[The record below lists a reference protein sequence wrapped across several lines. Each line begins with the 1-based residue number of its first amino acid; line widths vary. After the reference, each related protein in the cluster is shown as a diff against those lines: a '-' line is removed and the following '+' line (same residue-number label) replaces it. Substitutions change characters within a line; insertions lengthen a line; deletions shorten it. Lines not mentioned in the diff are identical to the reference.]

1 MSELADAIRAM
12 AQEKGVSEDSI
23 RQTIENTLKVAYK
36 RTFGSEA
43 DNAIVTFS
51 DDLSSVNLYARKTIV
66 DGVFD
71 PVKEIDLEDALE
83 RNSEC
88 ALGDEID
95 IPIDPKKDFERSAVG
110 FGKQIARQG
119 FSESYKT
126 SLYDEYKDKVGE
138 MIIGYYQRQRNNNI
152 YVDLGKVEGVLPG
165 KFQSPI
171 EVYKKGDRIKSLI
184 VGIKKTNS
192 SVQLV
197 LSRTDEKIVRRL
209 LEQEVPEISENVVEI
224 HNVVRDPG
232 YRTKIAV
239 SSVRDKVDAV
249 GSCVG
254 PKGVRIQ
261 TVIRELNGE
270 KIDVLEYSPD
280 PVQFIKN
287 ALSPAEVLDVKILDE
302 QKKTALAIVEDKQF
316 SLAIG
321 KKGQNVRLANRLC
334 DWTIDVKTEEQAA
347 EMDLSEFEARK
358 AAASLFNDD
367 APYDSDNN
375 DNENVENAA
384 GSESAEKFDAT
395 LADSSENV
403 AEEKSEETLAENNID
418 NSQPEQKS
426 SDKNAST
433 EDDVDDGEEYFCPEC
448 GARITLGMTHC
459 PNCHVEIVFE

>member
-1 MSELADAIRAM
+1 MSEMADAIRAM

-23 RQTIENTLKVAYK
+23 RQTVENTLKAVYK
-36 RTFGSEA
+36 KTFGTAE
-43 DNAIVTFS
+43 NAIVTFS
-51 DDLSSVNLYARKTIV
+51 EDLSSVNIYARKTIV
-66 DGVFD
+66 DDVYD
-71 PVKEIDLEDALE
+71 PVTEIDLEEALKL
-83 RNSEC
+83 NSEC

-95 IPIDPKKDFERSAVG
+95 IPLDPKNFERGAVAC
-110 FGKQIARQG
+110 GKTTARQG
-119 FSESYKT
+119 FSESYKN
-126 SLYDEYKDKVGE
+126 SLYNEYKDKIGE

-152 YVDLGKVEGVLPG
+152 YIDLGKVEGVLLS
-165 KFQSPI
+165 KYQSPI
-171 EVYKKGDRIKSLI
+171 EVYEKGDRIKSLI
-184 VGIKKTNS
+184 VDIKKTNTGI
-192 SVQLV
+192 QLI
-197 LSRTDEKIVRRL
+197 LSRTDKEIVRKL

-224 HNVVRDPG
+224 HNIVRDPG

-261 TVIRELNGE
+261 TVIRELYGE

-287 ALSPAEVLDVKILDE
+287 ALSPAEVLDVKILDA

-347 EMDLSEFEARK
+347 EVDLSEFEARK

-367 APYDSDNN
+367 IPYDSDNV
-375 DNENVENAA
+375 DDENVKNAA
-384 GSESAEKFDAT
+384 DSEGAEKFDTT
-395 LADSSENV
+395 LADGSENV
-403 AEEKSEETLAENNID
+403 AEENSEEILTETQVVDAQ
-418 NSQPEQKS
+418 SS
-426 SDKNAST
+426 SDENAST
-433 EDDVDDGEEYFCPEC
+433 ESDIDDTDDEEEYFCPEC

-459 PNCHVEIVFE
+459 PKCHVEIVFE